1 MSPTEALSVWL
12 YQSRVADIER
22 ARNGRLSL
30 RFTEEALDRFGPDS
44 PILSTSMPTRIEP
57 YPNALTRDF
66 FEGLLP
72 EAAARTSVVRALN
85 ANRPRGSELD
95 GGDTFGLL
103 RELGRDCAGALVI
116 QPPSEDAP
124 VAAPISEA
132 MPISDDEVAE
142 RLARLPQAPLGVDGR
157 SGVRVSLAGVQ
168 RKLLL
173 ARRADGR
180 WVDPADGIPSTH
192 ILKPQIPDVNLPR
205 SVENEAF
212 CMLLAARVGLPAAMV
227 EVAEFGG
234 QRVLVIERFDRRV
247 VDGLIRRIHQE
258 DSCQALGIR
267 PSLKYEEQGGP
278 QLRRLAA
285 LLSGFGREDDL
296 GQLLKLAT
304 FNVAVGNADAHGKN
318 YSFLHH
324 RSGDIALSPAYDVM
338 STTLYEAVDRT
349 MGMYIDN
356 VRRIDRVELGRIIDE
371 GVSWGMPR
379 NDAESAVVQTLLAI
393 GEALGDPVDLSVEV
407 DLLDLVRSRTTQLTE
422 RL

>member
-1 MSPTEALSVWL
+1 VSPTEALSVWL
-12 YQSRVADIER
+12 YESRVADIER

-44 PILSTSMPTRIEP
+44 PILSTSMPTRMEP
-57 YPNALTRDF
+57 YPNAPTRDF

-72 EAAARTSVVRALN
+72 EATARTSVVRALN
-85 ANRPRGSELD
+85 AHRPRGSELD

-124 VAAPISEA
+124 AAAPISEA
-132 MPISDDEVAE
+132 MPISDDEVAK

-157 SGVRVSLAGVQ
+157 AGVRVSLAGVQ

-180 WVDPADGIPSTH
+180 WVDPANGIPSTH
-192 ILKPQIPDVNLPR
+192 ILKPQIPDMNLPR

-212 CMLLAARVGLPAAMV
+212 CMRLAARVGLPAARV

-234 QRVLVIERFDRRV
+234 LRVLVVERFDRRV
-247 VDGLIRRIHQE
+247 VDGRIQRIHQE

-285 LLSGFGREDDL
+285 VLAGFGREDDL
-296 GQLLKLAT
+296 GQLLQLAA
-304 FNVAVGNADAHGKN
+304 FNVAIGNADAHGKN

-324 RSGDIALSPAYDVM
+324 RSGYVALSPAYDVM

-349 MGMYIDN
+349 MGMFIDD
-356 VRRIDRVELGRIIDE
+356 VRSIDDVELDRIVNE
-371 GVSWGMPR
+371 GASWGMTR
-379 NDAESAVVQTLLAI
+379 ADAETAVVHALLAI
-393 GEALGDPVDLSVEV
+393 RDALADTEDLSVEP
-407 DLLDLVRSRTTQLTE
+407 DLRDLVRSRTARLTE
-422 RL
+422 SL